1 MENKTD
7 IETINSEEA
16 KELKKIINDSTEK
29 LMKNLSNIF
38 SATKFESSNIKSA
51 NIELNENMD
60 SMANQINTLLNIV
73 NKLKIR
79 EIKTRQNPNENI
91 DGINKASEDYKKRI
105 KNNCKALEEIYQ
117 NINNT
122 LAELKKSEYYILSKT
137 ISDQ

>member
-1 MENKTD
+1 MENKSD

-16 KELKKIINDSTEK
+16 KGLKKIINDSTEK
-29 LMKNLSNIF
+29 LMTNLSSIF
-38 SATKFESSNIKSA
+38 SATKFESNNIKSA
-51 NIELNENMD
+51 NIDLNENMD

-79 EIKTRQNPNENI
+79 EIKTRQNPSENI
-91 DGINKASEDYKKRI
+91 DGINKVNEDYKKRI
-105 KNNCKALEEIYQ
+105 KTNCKALEEIYQ

-137 ISDQ
+137 ICDQ